1 MTVSLALELL
11 LNLLVE
17 GQRISALIAQAQSD
31 GRKDLTAAEMA
42 AIRDAANTAERR
54 LAEAIEKSR
63 T

>member
-42 AIRDAANTAERR
+42 EIRDAANTAERR